1 MNEIKNKLVALE
13 AKVDAKLFALPL
25 LGALGASRVAK
36 MVTGPMMTPAS
47 YRNLAGARY
56 SLRGRGRRL
65 VSAGGIVGGG
75 LGAAR
80 LGAAGAGVGGVAGAV
95 DSIGDPN
102 KGIIGGALG
111 GAVSG
116 GLMGGALGGGIG
128 AARGMNVGRRMAQS
142 KRFHQTMR
150 QRRPVDAVA
159 AAFEIKQRLV
169 ELATKPNYKGQVPD
183 NNIRRGMMGFLTPGA
198 SITSAVGAIHNADR
212 FRAAGQVYR
221 KRDAMGHSV
230 VGGAAGIPVS
240 TAGVVGGMS
249 LVNKGRTL
257 AGTGVMGAGLLGAL
271 GIGYGV
277 SRAMGDRSLRKRK
290 AGQAPMFEIKQRL
303 VELAQGKYQTGTAT
317 ILGNPITAAMNAKKG
332 KKLDAFGEAYGHGL
346 IEAVKGL
353 GVGAGAGAAVGASAA
368 TGSMI
373 GGTVA
378 KQQMRGK
385 VRSVSSGRVPRLGS
399 KAVLGRI
406 GGLALPAALI
416 GGAGGAWIGA
426 LKGNFDKKAREIRNK
441 YVQ

>member
-1 MNEIKNKLVALE
+1 MNEIKKKLVALE
-13 AKVDAKLFALPL
+13 AKVDAKLFAFPL

-36 MVTGPMMTPAS
+36 MVTGPIMTPAS
-47 YRNLAGARY
+47 YRNVAGARY

-142 KRFHQTMR
+142 KRFQQTMR
-150 QRRPVDAVA
+150 QQRR
-159 AAFEIKQRLV
+159 
-169 ELATKPNYKGQVPD
+169 
-183 NNIRRGMMGFLTPGA
+183 
-198 SITSAVGAIHNADR
+198 S
-212 FRAAGQVYR
+212 
-221 KRDAMGHSV
+221 
-230 VGGAAGIPVS
+230 
-240 TAGVVGGMS
+240 GMS
-249 LVNKGRTL
+249 
-257 AGTGVMGAGLLGAL
+257 
-271 GIGYGV
+271 
-277 SRAMGDRSLRKRK
+277 
-290 AGQAPMFEIKQRL
+290 FEIKQRL

-346 IEAVKGL
+346 IETVKGL